1 MEYYHVHIPRDGAEA
16 DLSDEQR
23 WRIREAI
30 RTTLDD
36 ITVELIVPSWCPNP
50 RQAGDKTLAPWRLK

>member
-1 MEYYHVHIPRDGAEA
+1 MEYHVHIPRDGATTE
-16 DLSDEQR
+16 LTDEQR

-36 ITVELIVPSWCPNP
+36 VKVEPIEPWRPNP
-50 RQAGDKTLAPWRLK
+50 KRPGERTLAPWRLK